1 MFFCQEKLSV
11 PQVPVKRLSRQ
22 DVNSKV
28 GDNNG
33 GLLMRGLANMAT
45 GLANVCQSAPRE
57 VALAA
62 IPDALLPGAYGLMPD
77 LRTVPL
83 FCIPLQMPSEAMVDK
98 YGVRTARD
106 MRTRCRAMLMNVLS
120 GVQSGWGVLPEELS
134 AISADSV
141 VTRTDAQRLVGD
153 WSQWSATMLLSSFV
167 NSKSHPGKIPIL
179 ANIFQRG

>member
-1 MFFCQEKLSV
+1 MKHLT
-11 PQVPVKRLSRQ
+11 RQ

-33 GLLMRGLANMAT
+33 GLLMRGLANMARR
-45 GLANVCQSAPRE
+45 LATVCQSAPRE
-57 VALAA
+57 GALAA

-77 LRTVPL
+77 MRTVPL
-83 FCIPLQMPSEAMVDK
+83 LSIPLEMPSQAMVDR
-98 YGVRTARD
+98 YGVRTAGD

-120 GVQSGWGVLPEELS
+120 GFQSGWGVLPDELS

-153 WSQWSATMLLSSFV
+153 WSATE
-167 NSKSHPGKIPIL
+167 
-179 ANIFQRG
+179 